1 MASQRVLVL
10 ALAVCVLWGVVGT
23 VASVYYYQQ
32 TMTIRSSLAIVSV
45 SIDYGNGTTRTYSE
59 VYLFK
64 EATALDATRAVSK
77 VSATYYAGMGSI
89 VTSIDGVPNNKNS
102 DAKYWQFWVNGVYGT
117 TAADMVVLRSGD
129 KLEWKRTFFA

>member
-1 MASQRVLVL
+1 MASKRVLVL
-10 ALAVCVLWGVVGT
+10 ALVVCVLWGVV
-23 VASVYYYQQ
+23 ASATSIYYYQQ
-32 TMTIRSSLAIVSV
+32 TMTIRSSLVIVSV
-45 SIDYGNGTTRTYSE
+45 SIDYGNGTTRTYPE
-59 VYLFK
+59 VYLVK

-89 VTSIDGVPNNKNS
+89 VTSIDGVPSNKNS

-129 KLEWKRTFFA
+129 KLEWKRTFFV